1 MERKETDDIVK
12 LENEMSDTEL
22 PDSETPWTAL
32 KGVKSIRVA
41 PASGPVVAE
50 LMVSGSKSVSNRAL
64 ILAAMA
70 KGTATLSG
78 LLRSDDTWWCA
89 DALKKLGAGVV
100 FEGSNATIKGIGRTR
115 PKLGELHVGSAGT
128 IARFLPPMLV
138 AGDAGT
144 WKITASK
151 QMSKR
156 PVGPL
161 FDALRAGGA
170 EIECLEQENCF
181 PAIVHG
187 NSFAGGEIS
196 MSGAVSSQFISGVLM
211 GGGQAKNGV
220 QLSVEGGIVQSE
232 YVQITLDVMGHFG
245 AEIDAAADFTK
256 FSVAPGSYRAR
267 DLAVEADASTATYFA
282 ALAAVTGGKI
292 TMSNL
297 GRGTR
302 QPDYGFLD
310 ILERMGCTVKRG
322 NKATS
327 VEMSGQLKGGFSVD
341 MRPLS
346 DATLTLAAIAPFADG
361 PIHMHGVAHIRHHE
375 CDRINAMCASL
386 SKVGIKVEEHKDG
399 LTVYPGRPEFGVLDT
414 FEDHRMVMA
423 LAVTGI
429 GGNGVELLEPGS
441 VSKTCPSFFEQ
452 LGAIGLKSE
461 EIGR

>member
-1 MERKETDDIVK
+1 MNNI
-12 LENEMSDTEL
+12 NL

-50 LMVSGSKSVSNRAL
+50 MMVSGSKSVSNRAL

-70 KGTATLSG
+70 EGTSVLSG

-89 DALKKLGAGVV
+89 DALKRLGAGVE
-100 FEGSNATIKGIGRTR
+100 FEGTSATIAGIGQRR
-115 PKLGELHVGSAGT
+115 PKSGPLHVGSAGT
-128 IARFLPPMLV
+128 ISRFLPPMLV
-138 AGDAGT
+138 AGDAGKWT
-144 WKITASK
+144 ITASK

-156 PVGPL
+156 PVGAL

-170 EIECLEQENCF
+170 KIEHLGEQNCF
-181 PAIVHG
+181 PAVVHG
-187 NSFAGGEIS
+187 NSFVGGDIS

-220 QLSVEGGIVQSE
+220 ELSVEGGIVQSE
-232 YVQITLDVMGHFG
+232 YVQITLDIMRHFG
-245 AEIDAAADFTK
+245 AEISAAVDFTK
-256 FSVAPGSYRAR
+256 FSVAPGGYVAR

-297 GRGTR
+297 GRNTR
-302 QPDYGFLD
+302 QPDYGFVD
-310 ILERMGCTVKRG
+310 ILERMGCTIKRSET
-322 NKATS
+322 ATS

-361 PIHMHGVAHIRHHE
+361 PISMRGVAHIRHHE
-375 CDRINAMCASL
+375 CDRINAMCMSL
-386 SKVGIKVEEHKDG
+386 SQLGIEVEEHEDG
-399 LTVYPGRPEFGVLDT
+399 LTVYPGAVGSGVLET

-423 LAVTGI
+423 LAVLGVAGEGI
-429 GGNGVELLEPGS
+429 ELLEPES

-452 LGAIGLKSE
+452 LAAIGIMSE
-461 EIGR
+461 EVRD

>member
-1 MERKETDDIVK
+1 MKNI
-12 LENEMSDTEL
+12 SL

-32 KGVKSIRVA
+32 KGVKSIKVA

-70 KGTATLSG
+70 EGTSVLSG

-89 DALKKLGAGVV
+89 DALKRLGAGVV
-100 FEGSNATIKGIGRTR
+100 FEGTSATIAGIGRTR
-115 PKLGELHVGSAGT
+115 PKSGPLHVGSAGT
-128 IARFLPPMLV
+128 IARFLPPMLA

-181 PAIVHG
+181 PAIIHG
-187 NSFAGGEIS
+187 NSFAGGQIT

-220 QLSVEGGIVQSE
+220 ELGVEGGIVQSE
-232 YVQITLDVMGHFG
+232 YVQITLDVMRHFG
-245 AEIDAAADFTK
+245 AQIDAAADFTK
-256 FSVAPGSYRAR
+256 FSVVPGSYRAR
-267 DLAVEADASTATYFA
+267 DLAVEADASTATYFG
-282 ALAAVTGGKI
+282 ALAAVSRGKI
-292 TMSNL
+292 TMGNL
-297 GRGTR
+297 GKNTR
-302 QPDYGFLD
+302 QPDYGFLE
-310 ILERMGCTVKRG
+310 ILERMGCVVERSET
-322 NKATS
+322 ATS
-327 VEMSGQLKGGFSVD
+327 VSMEGQLKGGFSVD

-375 CDRINAMCASL
+375 CDRISAMCASL
-386 SKVGIKVEEHKDG
+386 SQLGIKVEEHEDG
-399 LTVYPGRPEFGVLDT
+399 LTVYPGSPRFGVLDT

-423 LAVTGI
+423 LAVLGVAGEGI
-429 GGNGVELLEPGS
+429 ELLGPES

-452 LGAIGLKSE
+452 LGTIGLKSE
-461 EIGR
+461 EIRG